1 MNDSQLY
8 AEQFEQHRAHLR
20 AVAYRML
27 GSHADAEDAVQEA
40 WLRLNRAD
48 ADAVANLGGWLTTVV
63 GRICIDMLRTRRVR
77 NEDYPGTWLPEPLVS
92 VDETLDPAREAELAD
107 AVGLALLVVLET
119 LTPTERLA
127 FVLHDMFAVPFDEI
141 APIVGRSSTATRQ
154 LASRARRRV
163 RGAPA
168 PESDLARQ
176 RKVVEAF
183 LAASRGGDFEGLL
196 AVLDPDVVFRVDAG
210 RDSPLARPPI
220 VGAENVAREVLAH
233 GRPFAPLGRPA
244 LVGDA
249 IGMLVG
255 PPERPLAVAGCA
267 IVDGRIAALD
277 LIVDPEKLAAI
288 VVAG

>member
-1 MNDSQLY
+1 VDEQDQL
-8 AEQFEQHRAHLR
+8 AGWFEEQRGQLL

-27 GSHADAEDAVQEA
+27 GSASSAEDAVQEA

-244 LVGDA
+244 LVADA

>member
-1 MNDSQLY
+1 VNDSQLY